1 MNAKNLQTASFVLV
15 VLCSVSST
23 TELSII
29 YLQHNNYGDCF
40 VHSLIVPLWHL
51 DLIVT
56 TVGV

>member
-56 TVGV
+56 S